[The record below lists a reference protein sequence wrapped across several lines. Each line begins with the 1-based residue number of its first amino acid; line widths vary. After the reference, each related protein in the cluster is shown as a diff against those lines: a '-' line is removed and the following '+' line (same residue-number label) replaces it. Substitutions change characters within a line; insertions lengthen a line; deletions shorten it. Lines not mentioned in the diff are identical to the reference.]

1 MYQVKVQNKTQAR
14 VSRGQHA
21 YPPGI
26 STYNINDEELFLIN
40 HCKYL
45 KLLELK
51 YVCNLCQKVFDNKK
65 GLTMHLNVT
74 HKENEKDKEDK
85 EDKEE

>member
-14 VSRGQHA
+14 VSRGNHA

-26 STYNINDEELFLIN
+26 STYKVNEEELYLIK
-40 HCKYL
+40 HCKFL

-51 YVCNLCQKVFDNKK
+51 YVCSLCGKVFDNEK
-65 GLTMHLNVT
+65 GLNMHINMA
-74 HKENEKDKEDK
+74 HKE
-85 EDKEE
+85 